1 MDEVKILEQLECEFG
16 WLCSWKIKLYESK
29 EECEHLIKLGKPY
42 LERSRIS
49 DKRTGKGI
57 ENSLRTSS
65 ERTLRRG
72 KDKIIKN
79 IEQRIPD
86 IISIPVENGEGLQV
100 IHYGVGQKF
109 VPHYDSRSNESFW
122 NGGPR
127 VATFLMYLSD
137 VEEGGETVFPSAK
150 PMKFSSNP
158 YI

>member
-1 MDEVKILEQLECEFG
+1 MRFCV
-16 WLCSWKIKLYESK
+16 
-29 EECEHLIKLGKPY
+29 
-42 LERSRIS
+42 
-49 DKRTGKGI
+49 
-57 ENSLRTSS
+57 
-65 ERTLRRG
+65 
-72 KDKIIKN
+72 
-79 IEQRIPD
+79 
-86 IISIPVENGEGLQV
+86 IPVCVFCCCTYYQVFCIMHQTCSYAENGEGLQV